1 MADYLLNAQYQKQ
14 TVVRDRNLGGLIAWS
29 AYVGTLPIPA
39 EKPPEGWVRE
49 RLVAERIPLNG
60 VLYVDRTINFFL
72 MDPSTEA
79 NIRDLMSPWNSA
91 AREVELSGQIQDV
104 IGTFMPR
111 FAELDVTDAQVQAW
125 YVQNGFEAPPPPSG
139 F

>member
-1 MADYLLNAQYQKQ
+1 MADYQLNAQYGKQ
-14 TVVRDRNLGGLIAWS
+14 TVVRDRNLGGLVAWS

-39 EKPPEGWVRE
+39 DKPPAEWVQQ
-49 RLVAERIPLNG
+49 RLVAERIPLNAA
-60 VLYVDRTINFFL
+60 LYVDRTINFFL
-72 MDPSTEA
+72 MDPSTTD

-91 AREVELSGQIQDV
+91 AREVELSGQLQDV

-111 FAELDVTDAQVQAW
+111 FAELDTTQAQVDAW
-125 YVQNGFEAPPPPSG
+125 YVQFGFAEPPPPSG